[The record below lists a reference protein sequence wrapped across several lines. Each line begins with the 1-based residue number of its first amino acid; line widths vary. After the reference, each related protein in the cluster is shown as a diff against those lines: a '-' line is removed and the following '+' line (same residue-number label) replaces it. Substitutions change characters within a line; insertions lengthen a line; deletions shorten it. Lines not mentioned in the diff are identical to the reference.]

1 MMKEVAMHARVVTVK
16 GQVDKLKDGI
26 KIYTDSVLPAA
37 EQQKGFKGLIL
48 LTDPKTGKSIT
59 MTLWDTETDMVAGE
73 SSGYFKEQIGKFM
86 KILTESPVMEH
97 YEVSVQSL
105 GL

>member
-1 MMKEVAMHARVVTVK
+1 MHARVVTVK

-37 EQQKGFKGLIL
+37 KQQKGFKGLIL
-48 LTDPKTGKSIT
+48 LTYQETGKSIT
-59 MTLWDTETDMVAGE
+59 MTLWETEADMIAGE
-73 SSGYFKEQIGKFM
+73 SSGYFKEQISKFM
-86 KILTESPVMEH
+86 KILVEPPVMEH

>member
-1 MMKEVAMHARVVTVK
+1 MHARVVTVK
-16 GQVDKLKDGI
+16 SQVDKMKDGI

-37 EQQKGFKGLIL
+37 RQQKGFKGLIL
-48 LTDPKTGKSIT
+48 LTDSKTGKSIT
-59 MTLWDTETDMVAGE
+59 MTLWDTEADMVTGE

-86 KILTESPVMEH
+86 QILTEPPVMEH